1 MKPRVR
7 RCCGI
12 DVHKKSVTVCVLPP
26 LGRPEVAI
34 RKRAFRTYTRELKKL
49 RTWLK
54 NCLVTEIAME
64 STGQYWRSGWYVLG
78 DQFSNLLL
86 RNASDI
92 YGRQLSKTDA

>member
-1 MKPRVR
+1 MKPIVR

-26 LGRPEVAI
+26 AGKPEVAI
-34 RKRAFRTYTRELKKL
+34 RKRVFRTYTRELKQL

-64 STGQYWRSGWYVLG
+64 STGQYWRAVWNVLE
-78 DQFSNLLL
+78 DHFSKLILVNPHPLHALQ
-86 RNASDI
+86 SP
-92 YGRQLSKTDA
+92 T